1 MIDENGI
8 LEFDSPV
15 GRILLAGCERG
26 LTHLLFV
33 DQGGKPLCA
42 PHRPAGDPSLAAERI
57 VTETEKQLLEYF
69 AGRHRAFDLPLAPS
83 GTEFQQAVWSGLREI
98 PYGKTES
105 YGELARRI
113 GRAKAVRAVGAANG
127 ANPISIIVPCHR
139 VIGHNR
145 QLTGYGGG
153 LKAKQTL
160 LELEGAV
167 FDFRPDRTGVGYHA

>member
-1 MIDENGI
+1 MIDVNGI

-33 DQGGKPLCA
+33 DRDGKPLRA
-42 PHRPAGDPSLAAERI
+42 PRRPAGDASQAAGG
-57 VTETEKQLLEYF
+57 VLTETERQLREYF
-69 AGRHRAFDLPLAPS
+69 AGDRREFDVPLAPR

-98 PYGKTES
+98 PFGETES
-105 YGELARRI
+105 YGELARRV

-139 VIGHNR
+139 VIGHDR
-145 QLTGYGGG
+145 RLTGYGGG
-153 LKAKQTL
+153 LEAKRVL
-160 LELEGAV
+160 LELEGAT
-167 FDFRPDRTGVGYHA
+167 FEC